1 MSKEVFL
8 LELVA
13 RVEDDWR
20 QQDVQQDGRLEGDH
34 VLDDVARCE
43 ADEGADEHAAEEGDD
58 GFVDGADAAHF
69 EVVRDPEGQD
79 QEQQHLRVVARCQ
92 HPFGSD
98 LRILLQRKEGIRVV

>member
-1 MSKEVFL
+1 MSKKVFL

-13 RVEDDWR
+13 RVEDDGR

-34 VLDDVARCE
+34 VLDDVAGCE

-58 GFVDGADAAHF
+58 GFVDGTDAAHF

-79 QEQQHLRVVARCQ
+79 QEEE
-92 HPFGSD
+92 D
-98 LRILLQRKEGIRVV
+98 LRALRGCQS